1 MFVIVDS
8 ISTGCAVMST
18 TFTHTS
24 ILSVPGVPYNVSIA
38 AVNRAGPGE
47 FSVFIHFTKELG
59 KFQQHTVFILVSV
72 LHSTKY
78 FTQGSDHHSTLSYCH
93 GGVMDS
99 SELL

>member
-18 TFTHTS
+18 TFTHTDKCSILS

-59 KFQQHTVFILVSV
+59 KFQ
-72 LHSTKY
+72 
-78 FTQGSDHHSTLSYCH
+78 
-93 GGVMDS
+93 
-99 SELL
+99 

>member
-1 MFVIVDS
+1 MLVIVDS

-18 TFTHTS
+18 TFTHTDKCS

-59 KFQQHTVFILVSV
+59 KFQ
-72 LHSTKY
+72 
-78 FTQGSDHHSTLSYCH
+78 
-93 GGVMDS
+93 
-99 SELL
+99 